1 MIRTSQSK
9 TAVAY
14 ETSHMR
20 STKSLRLLLLVAGLA
35 AGVGLAYWL
44 DSIKRPPERVAQHE
58 IVRAA
63 RVVEVPMVEVR
74 PVATGFGV
82 ARPGST
88 WQAVSRV
95 SGTVVYRLADLE
107 DGSIIAAG
115 TRLLS
120 IDPTDYELAIAEA
133 EAQIAAF
140 NAERDQL
147 GADQTNLESLLAIER
162 DRLVLAERE
171 LTRIRTLV
179 DQGAASAA
187 RLDEQESQTL
197 NARKAVQELENQ
209 LALLPSRR
217 NRLQAEVAQAVSRL
231 DRAKYDLGYT
241 TITAP
246 LDMRVSEVNVE
257 LDQLVTAGQQLVAG
271 DGIAVAEVPAQIQI
285 EEFRRIVGSL
295 PYAGDAV
302 LFSDTIDLS
311 AIEARVRLLAGGG
324 GEWEGRV
331 GRIEGGLDPQTRTV
345 QAVVAV
351 DEPYRS
357 AEPPER
363 PPLVK
368 NMYVE
373 VQLTGRPLP
382 AMAVVPAA
390 AVHEDKVYVLDGE
403 DRLTIRP
410 VRIAFRQNGL
420 AIVGEG
426 LAGGE
431 RIVVDDLVPAIAGM
445 AIEPRTAPDVEEW
458 MAGAADG
465 A

>member
-1 MIRTSQSK
+1 
-9 TAVAY
+9 
-14 ETSHMR
+14 MR
-20 STKSLRLLLLVAGLA
+20 STKALRLLMLVTGLVAGA
-35 AGVGLAYWL
+35 GLAYWL
-44 DSIKRPPERVAQHE
+44 SSLRQPPERVAQHE

-63 RVVEVPMVEVR
+63 RVVEVPMVAVR
-74 PVATGFGV
+74 PIARGYGV

-95 SGTVVYRLADLE
+95 SGTVVYRHPELA
-107 DGSIIAAG
+107 DGSIISAG
-115 TRLLS
+115 TRIVS

-147 GADQTNLESLLAIER
+147 DADQSSLESLLAIER

-171 LTRIRTLV
+171 LERIRTLV
-179 DQGAASAA
+179 DRGAAPAA

-217 NRLQAEVAQAVSRL
+217 NRLEAEVSQAASRL
-231 DRAKYDLGYT
+231 ERARRDLTYT

-257 LDQLVTAGQQLVAG
+257 LDQFVATGQNLVSG
-271 DGIAVAEVPAQIQI
+271 DAIAVAEVPAQIKI
-285 EEFRRIVGSL
+285 EAFRRIVGSL
-295 PYAGDAV
+295 PYAGDAA
-302 LFSDTIDLS
+302 LPEDKINLA

-324 GEWEGRV
+324 GEWPGRV
-331 GRIEGGLDPQTRTV
+331 SRIEGGLDPRIRTAQIV
-345 QAVVAV
+345 ITV
-351 DEPYRS
+351 DEPYRR
-357 AEPPER
+357 ADPPQR
-363 PPLVK
+363 PALVK

-382 AMAVVPAA
+382 AMAVIPAA
-390 AVHEDKVYVLDGE
+390 AVHDDHVRVLDE
-403 DRLTIRP
+403 DDRLTLRP
-410 VRIAFRQNGL
+410 VEVAFRQNGL
-420 AIVGEG
+420 AMIRQG
-426 LAGGE
+426 LTGGE
-431 RIVVDDLVPAIAGM
+431 RVVIDDLVPATAGM
-445 AIEPRTAPDVEEW
+445 AIEPRAAPDVEEW
-458 MAGAADG
+458 MASAADG